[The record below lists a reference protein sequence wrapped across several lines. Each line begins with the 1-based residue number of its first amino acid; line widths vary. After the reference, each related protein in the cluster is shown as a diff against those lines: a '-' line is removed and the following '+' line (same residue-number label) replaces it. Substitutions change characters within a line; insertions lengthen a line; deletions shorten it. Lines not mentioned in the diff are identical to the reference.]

1 MSQHLRFVIA
11 QLDFMVGDVSG
22 NALKI
27 IDAAKQARDEHD
39 AQAIIFP
46 ELTLTGY
53 PPEDLLMRP
62 GLHSAITQSLSDIKS
77 QINGIDIILGYPKK
91 TVKQKGD
98 PSSGVLFNTAAVI
111 RDGDVVAEYHKCE
124 LPNYGVFDEKRYFT
138 EGADPCVVDIGGVP
152 VGITICED
160 VWVPENIQKSKQA
173 GASLIV
179 NLNASPYRIQKS
191 RERETQLVSRARES
205 SLPIIYTNL
214 VGGQDELIFDGQSLV
229 MAADGTVC
237 QRAPAFEEGLYV
249 INLDIADD
257 GLVSPQTG
265 VIAPYLDEVES
276 VYRAL
281 VLGVRDYINKNKFP
295 GAILGLSGGIDS
307 ALSLAITVDAIGA
320 DRVEA
325 VMMPSRY
332 TLDMSVEDAQK
343 QAELLGVEHHVLPIE
358 AAFKSFLGI
367 LEEEFAGTEPDATEE
382 NIQARCRGI
391 LLMAISN
398 KKHKMVITTGNK
410 SEMSVGYATL
420 YGDMAGG
427 FAVLKDVPKMLVYWL
442 ADYRNGLSAVIP
454 QRVIDRPPSAEL
466 AEDQQD
472 TDSLPPYEV
481 LDVILEMYIEQ
492 DRCADD
498 IIASGYDADTVRR
511 VIRLVNQNEYKRRQA
526 APGVR
531 ISQRAFG
538 RDRRYPIT
546 SGYDKN

>member
-11 QLDFMVGDVSG
+11 QLDFMVGDVPG
-22 NALKI
+22 NALKV

-62 GLHSAITQSLSDIKS
+62 GLHSAVTQSLNDIKS
-77 QINGIDIILGYPKK
+77 QVNGIDIILGYPEK

-111 RDGDVVAEYHKCE
+111 RDGEVVAEYHKCE

-191 RERETQLVSRARES
+191 RERETQLMSRARES
-205 SLPIIYTNL
+205 GLPIIYTNL

-249 INLDIADD
+249 VNFDIADD
-257 GLVSPQTG
+257 GSVSPQTG

-307 ALSLAITVDAIGA
+307 ALCLAITVDAIGA
-320 DRVEA
+320 ERVEA

-332 TLDMSVEDAQK
+332 TLDMSVEDAQE
-343 QAELLGVEHHVLPIE
+343 QAELLEVKYHVLPIE
-358 AAFKSFLGI
+358 DAFKSFLGI
-367 LEEEFAGTEPDATEE
+367 LEEEFSDTEPDATEE

-398 KKHKMVITTGNK
+398 KKNKMVITTGNK

-498 IIASGYDADTVRR
+498 IIASGYDAETVRR

>member
-1 MSQHLRFVIA
+1 MSQRLRFVIA
-11 QLDFMVGDVSG
+11 QLNFLVGDVPG
-22 NALKI
+22 NAAKI
-27 IDAAKQARDEHD
+27 IKASLQAKDEHN
-39 AQAIIFP
+39 AQAIVFP
-46 ELTLTGY
+46 ELALTGY
-53 PPEDLLMRP
+53 PPEDLLLRP
-62 GLHSAITQSLSDIKS
+62 GLHHAVNQALGDIKS
-77 QINGIDIILGYPKK
+77 QVNDIDIIIGYPSKI
-91 TVKQKGD
+91 D
-98 PSSGVLFNTAAVI
+98 NDLFNAAAVI
-111 RDGDVVAEYHKCE
+111 RDGKTLAEYHKCE

-138 EGADPCVVDIGGVP
+138 RGSSPCVVEVGGVP

-160 VWVPENIQKSKQA
+160 IWFADVIEKSKHA
-173 GASLIV
+173 GARLIV
-179 NLNASPYRIQKS
+179 NLNASPYRINKTQ
-191 RERETQLVSRARES
+191 ERETQLRKRVKES
-205 SLPIIYTNL
+205 GLPIIYANL
-214 VGGQDELIFDGQSLV
+214 VGGQDELVFDGESLV

-237 QRAPAFEEGLYV
+237 QRAPVFEEGLFV
-249 INLDIADD
+249 ADFDITED
-257 GLVSPQTG
+257 GSVSPQMG
-265 VIAPYLDEVES
+265 SVASHYGEVES
-276 VYRAL
+276 VYNAL
-281 VLGVRDYINKNKFP
+281 VLGVRDYVNKNNFP
-295 GAILGLSGGIDS
+295 GVIIGLSGGIDS
-307 ALSLAITVDAIGA
+307 ALTLAITVDAIGA

-332 TLDMSVEDAQK
+332 TLDMSQQDAQK
-343 QAELLGVEHHVLPIE
+343 QAELMGVEYHVLPIE

-367 LEEEFAGTEPDATEE
+367 LEEELSGTKADATEE
-382 NIQARCRGI
+382 NIQARCRGV

-427 FAVLKDVPKMLVYWL
+427 FAVLKDVPKLLVYRL
-442 ADYRNGLSAVIP
+442 ANFRNEKCHNGLSPVIP

-498 IIASGYDADTVRR
+498 IIAAGYDADTVNR
-511 VIRLVNQNEYKRRQA
+511 IISLVNQNEYKRRQA

-546 SGYDKN
+546 SGYDKR

>member
-1 MSQHLRFVIA
+1 MPQLSQHIRFVIA

-22 NALKI
+22 NASKV
-27 IDAAKQARDEHD
+27 IDAAKQARDEFD

-62 GLHSAITQSLSDIKS
+62 GLHSAVTRALSDIPS
-77 QINGIDIILGYPKK
+77 ELNGIDVILGYPKK
-91 TVKQKGD
+91 VEDT
-98 PSSGVLFNTAAVI
+98 LYNTAAVI
-111 RDGDVVAEYHKCE
+111 RSGEVVAEYNKCE
-124 LPNYGVFDEKRYFT
+124 LPNYGVFDEKRHFT
-138 EGADPCVVDIGGVP
+138 EGSDSCVVDIGGVS

-160 VWVPENIQKSKQA
+160 IWIPEHIQKSRQA
-173 GASLIV
+173 GASLII

-191 RERETQLVSRARES
+191 REREAQLLNRVRES
-205 SLPIIYTNL
+205 SLPIIYVNL
-214 VGGQDELIFDGQSLV
+214 VGGQDELVFDGQSLV
-229 MAADGTVC
+229 MAADGTIC
-237 QRAPAFEEGLYV
+237 QRAPAFEESLYV
-249 INLDIADD
+249 VDIDVADD
-257 GLVSPQTG
+257 GSVIPQTG
-265 VIAPYLDEVES
+265 VVTPPLDEVES
-276 VYRAL
+276 IYNAL
-281 VLGVRDYINKNKFP
+281 VLGVRDYINKNNFP

-307 ALSLAITVDAIGA
+307 ALCLAITVDAIGA

-343 QAELLGVEHHVLPIE
+343 QAELMGVEYHVLPIE
-358 AAFKSFLGI
+358 DAFKSFLGI
-367 LEEEFAGTEPDATEE
+367 LEAEFAGTEPDATEE

-427 FAVLKDVPKMLVYWL
+427 FAVLKDVPKLLVYRL
-442 ADYRNGLSAVIP
+442 ASYRNGLSPVIP
-454 QRVIDRPPSAEL
+454 QRVLDRPPSAEL

-472 TDSLPPYEV
+472 SDSLPPYEV
-481 LDVILEMYIEQ
+481 LDAILEMYVEQ

-498 IIASGYDADTVRR
+498 IIASGYDAETVRR